1 MTHTDKNNVLVLGM
15 DLYIIII
22 IFNTDVPIQSD
33 IFKETYKKK
42 GREKQMGMAFYSLLH
57 GGTENCSPLGEKLL
71 SRVALCSPSIL
82 GCSEGWSITNVM
94 CSTRSF

>member
-33 IFKETYKKK
+33 IFKETYKK
-42 GREKQMGMAFYSLLH
+42 R
-57 GGTENCSPLGEKLL
+57 GERNKWGWHFIP
-71 SRVALCSPSIL
+71 C
-82 GCSEGWSITNVM
+82 CMEGQKIAVH
-94 CSTRSF
+94 

>member
-15 DLYIIII
+15 DLYIIIII

-42 GREKQMGMAFYSLLH
+42 R
-57 GGTENCSPLGEKLL
+57 GERNKWGWHFIP
-71 SRVALCSPSIL
+71 C
-82 GCSEGWSITNVM
+82 CMEGQKIAVH
-94 CSTRSF
+94 